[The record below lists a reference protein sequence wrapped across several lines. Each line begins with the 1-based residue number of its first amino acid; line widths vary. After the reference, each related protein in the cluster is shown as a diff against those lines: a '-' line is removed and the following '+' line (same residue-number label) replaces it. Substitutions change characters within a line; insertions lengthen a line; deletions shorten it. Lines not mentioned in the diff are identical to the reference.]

1 MSKLDKTIVK
11 FSGAKNYMDQLAQVT
26 GHMNSIDEDFYT
38 AQIGIVK
45 ATYSSII
52 NELKKYIEESG
63 MLRDYI
69 IIIES
74 EYKKLN
80 LDELYQDVIK
90 KAKKGKPERKLH
102 KVRITP
108 KDIYNSKWFKMVV
121 DLEKMAADLIGQFE
135 IESNKMSDA
144 HKEILEKEPII
155 VETHTFYGIKVDND
169 KITGTIFA
177 TAKFINKVIE
187 ILLTP
192 MYDVKTHMNKNWLP
206 QIDDVLGVQLKEKL
220 KDKSKDIPITQEDIK
235 DYVYTFLLTKY
246 RLELTGNTGEF
257 AKTLMKSLDSS
268 VIGSVNPARF
278 INLIDGLK
286 LDEVQDN
293 KGVKKVVELARKEL
307 IKVSENQDIKPAD
320 LLNDINEILSYGEKE
335 DSDEDEKKEEEKE
348 EEVLHDDN
356 DVFAED

>member
-1 MSKLDKTIVK
+1 MSRLDKTIVK

-26 GHMNSIDEDFYT
+26 GHMNSIDETYYNQ
-38 AQIGIVK
+38 QIGIVK
-45 ATYSSII
+45 STYSSIV
-52 NELKKYIEESG
+52 NELKKYIKDSG
-63 MLRDYI
+63 MLYDFVTI
-69 IIIES
+69 MEV

-80 LDELYQDVIK
+80 LNVLYQDVIK

-108 KDIYNSKWFKMVV
+108 KDIYESRWFKLIV
-121 DLEKMAADLIGQFE
+121 DLEKTAADLMGQFE
-135 IESNKMSDA
+135 ITSNKMSDA
-144 HKEILEKEPII
+144 HKTIIEKEPII
-155 VETHTFYGIKVDND
+155 VETHRFYGIKVIDD

-177 TAKFINKVIE
+177 TAKFINKAIE

-192 MYDVKTHMNKNWLP
+192 MYDVKTHMDKNWLP
-206 QIDDVLGVQLKEKL
+206 QIDDILGVQLKEKL
-220 KDKSKDIPITQEDIK
+220 GDKAKDVPVTEEDVK
-235 DYVYTFLLTKY
+235 HYVYTFLLTKY

-268 VIGSVNPARF
+268 VIGSCNPARF

-286 LDEVQDN
+286 LDEVEDN

-320 LLNDINEILSYGEKE
+320 LLNDINEILSYGDKE
-335 DSDEDEKKEEEKE
+335 DLDEEEKKEEEKE
-348 EEVLHDDN
+348 DEKDEEI
-356 DVFAED
+356 EDIFK